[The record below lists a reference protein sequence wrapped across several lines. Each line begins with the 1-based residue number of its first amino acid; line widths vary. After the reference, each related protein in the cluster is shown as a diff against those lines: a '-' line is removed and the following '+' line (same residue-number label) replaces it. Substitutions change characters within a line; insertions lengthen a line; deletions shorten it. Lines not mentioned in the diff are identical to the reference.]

1 MIKENLK
8 RGTLFYK
15 IYLYYQLYFR
25 YKLFYKKN
33 NYSQFDEDIFI
44 QNFFL
49 QNNSGTFVDIGCF
62 HPIRYNN
69 TYLLYKMGWRGI
81 NIDLNPSCIDMFN
94 IIRKDDENI
103 CSVIGGQNKDVNVYV
118 EHLFS
123 AANTIDKKIYDKD
136 QKGNKLFKK
145 VITSKMRRFKDIVKK
160 KFDFLN
166 IDVEGIDYEIL
177 KTIDL
182 DFYKP
187 KLVCIEIL
195 ETEIENK
202 KKIFEY
208 FKKNNYSFCKNLR
221 VSYFFK
227 SNSFDSYNR

>member
-1 MIKENLK
+1 MVKTKSKFLELSK
-8 RGTLFYK
+8 KYKFLRK
-15 IYLYYQLYFR
+15 IYF
-25 YKLFYKKN
+25 FYNIYLRNRKYLN
-33 NYSQFDEDIFI
+33 NGTQFGEDKYII
-44 QNFFL
+44 NFFPKNYRGKYL
-49 QNNSGTFVDIGCF
+49 DLGCY
-62 HPIRYNN
+62 HPTKHNN
-69 TYLLYKMGWRGI
+69 TYLMYKSGWRGI

-182 DFYKP
+182 YTN
-187 KLVCIEIL
+187 VIL
-195 ETEIENK
+195 
-202 KKIFEY
+202 
-208 FKKNNYSFCKNLR
+208 
-221 VSYFFK
+221 
-227 SNSFDSYNR
+227 